1 MHKDKPNNIEIDQ
14 SLTFP
19 MNDATLFPPDPVDA
33 ILSCCVVCNFC
44 KESSPGLLQEA
55 GCVVCGQL
63 TPVSLLTRLKA
74 VKNLLHVLQASGV
87 TRVEHKKVLDPVCE
101 FKGPLLDYIIQVQ
114 PNLQ

>member
-55 GCVVCGQL
+55 GCV
-63 TPVSLLTRLKA
+63 A

-87 TRVEHKKVLDPVCE
+87 TRVERKKVLDPVCE